1 MGDTLFLKRI
11 QLKCFSNGKK
21 KHSIDRIFF
30 LCFLA
35 QLAFPTSALAT
46 SSVDDLEEESVNEQP
61 AESAAEEPGPDGSF

>member
-1 MGDTLFLKRI
+1 ME
-11 QLKCFSNGKK
+11 K

-46 SSVDDLEEESVNEQP
+46 SSVDDLEEGTMNEQP
-61 AESAAEEPGPDGSF
+61 AESTAKEPGPDGSI